1 MHAPFTAN
9 RRPGQEPLLPFS
21 LESLRIVSAA
31 CKKIAHAAYRRER
44 RRLRKGYGYDL
55 TDAFMVARG
64 REIQAAF
71 QPLIPYAM
79 PEFWMGDRAA
89 QRGTAAAEAEGVE
102 RSFADA
108 SGKLRL
114 LVQEFLLKVADP
126 DFDPKA
132 QPQSTP
138 GPGRT
143 RDLFKR
149 LARRFGPDPDLAWA
163 IGVDPGGSKTTI
175 TIEELADWLHRLGT
189 RLEGPIIYAVP
200 RHELGEEILKKF
212 LSHGIDA
219 RIFRGRSA
227 KDPDE
232 PDELMC
238 RNQKQYQLAVKLR
251 ADIYKTCCHSKNGT
265 CPLKA
270 TCKWIG
276 QIPKKGEPLP
286 QVWIVAHELLFS
298 GLPALGDPVAVIVD
312 EGLWKSGIR
321 HCAKPLRVDDIG
333 TLHPPPPLS
342 EEEKKD
348 QLAKYGRVFYQPY
361 LSYLRKQLRE
371 ALQINH
377 EWIEM
382 VGYHGIDRR
391 IKDFVP
397 NVLFKLDAAIKLE
410 WQEHQRLVQ
419 SLQLRP
425 GLSADEIE
433 RVDRSETASA
443 IAFCRDLIEIWK
455 CPRQLF
461 DDPSYIEVSGRLTHL
476 HHDGELKVRW
486 DTVVPIVEQFHCP
499 TLLLDATL
507 PALEILRLHH
517 WQVRIMDNIRIA
529 MPPHT
534 RIRQVLGAP
543 TSSRKLDKP
552 RNRQAILN
560 YILERWRECEQKP
573 PLVVVQKKL
582 RKWLKQQLQQAEADN
597 IAVMHFGNLTGIDEH
612 KYCRLEIVVG
622 RPLPQPRKVEA
633 LAGTLSGQQPGSVR
647 DLALN
652 RPDPDILTR
661 RFWYER
667 DEHYIRLPD
676 DEEYEVKCERHPDEF
691 TEMLRWLICEA
702 ELIQAIGRS
711 RGIHRDA
718 EHPLDI
724 DLLFDQALPLTVNAV
739 QQWRP
744 PAAEQIQLHGVLLT
758 SPSDMAKAFPASW
771 PNRKAAYRTLRTLDI
786 AQLTQG
792 WQAIEYQYPGERQK
806 RRMAYFDP
814 HQFADAQACT
824 DWLRLGPLKMAGPV
838 CTRPPSTPGQTY

>member
-1 MHAPFTAN
+1 
-9 RRPGQEPLLPFS
+9 
-21 LESLRIVSAA
+21 LEYLGIVSAA
-31 CKKIAHAAYRRER
+31 CQKIAHAAYRRER

-55 TDAFMVARG
+55 TDAFMVACG
-64 REIQAAF
+64 REMQAAF
-71 QPLIPYAM
+71 QPLIPM
-79 PEFWMGDRAA
+79 SMHEFWIGNRAA
-89 QRGTAAAEAEGVE
+89 DRGTALAEAEGVE
-102 RSFADA
+102 QSFPEA
-108 SGKLRL
+108 SDKLRL

-132 QPQSTP
+132 PALSVAD
-138 GPGRT
+138 RF
-143 RDLFKR
+143 RR

-189 RLEGPIIYAVP
+189 RLEGPVIYAVP

-212 LSHGIDA
+212 LAKGIDA

-251 ADIYKTCCHSKNGT
+251 ADIYKSCCHSKHGI

-286 QVWIVAHELLFS
+286 KVWIVAHELLFS
-298 GLPALGDPVAVIVD
+298 GLEALGNPVAVIVD
-312 EGLWKSGIR
+312 EALWKSGIR

-333 TLHPPPPLS
+333 ALHPPPPLS
-342 EEEKKD
+342 EEEKQE
-348 QLAKYGRVFYQPY
+348 QLTKYGSVFDQPY
-361 LSYLRKQLRE
+361 LSYLRGQLRD
-371 ALQINH
+371 ALRVNA
-377 EWIEM
+377 EWIEL
-382 VGYHGIDRR
+382 VGYHGVDRR

-397 NVLFKLDAAIKLE
+397 NVLFKLDAAIKAE
-410 WQEHQRLVQ
+410 WREHRRLIQ

-425 GLSADEIE
+425 GLSADEVE
-433 RVDRSETASA
+433 RVDRSETAAA
-443 IAFCRDLIEIWK
+443 IAFSRDLIEIWK
-455 CPRQLF
+455 CLRQLF

-476 HHDGELKVRW
+476 HHDGELQVRW

-507 PALEILRLHH
+507 PPLEILRIHH
-517 WQVRIMDNIRIA
+517 PQVRIMDNIHIE
-529 MPPHT
+529 MSPHT

-543 TSSRKLDKP
+543 TSSRKLDAP
-552 RNRQAILN
+552 RNCTAILN
-560 YILERWRECEQKP
+560 YILERWRECGQKP
-573 PLVVVQKKL
+573 ALVVVQKKL
-582 RKWLKQQLQQAEADN
+582 RKWLQQQLQPAGAN
-597 IAVMHFGNLTGIDEH
+597 NVAVMHFGNLTGIDEH
-612 KYCRLEIVVG
+612 KHCRLEIVVG
-622 RPLPQPRKVEA
+622 RPLPQPWKVEA
-633 LAGTLSGQQPGSVR
+633 LAGILSGQQPGSVR

-652 RPDPDILTR
+652 RPDEDILTQ

-667 DEHYIRLPD
+667 DEHYIHLPE
-676 DEEYEVKCERHPDEF
+676 DEEREVKCERHTDEF
-691 TEMLRWLICEA
+691 TEQLRWLICEA

-724 DLLFDQALPLTVNAV
+724 DLLFEQALPLTVNEV
-739 QQWRP
+739 QHWRT
-744 PAAEQIQLHGVLLT
+744 PAAEQIELHGVLLT
-758 SPSDMAKAFPASW
+758 SYMDLAKAFPTHW

-786 AQLTQG
+786 ARLTQG
-792 WQAIEYQYPGERQK
+792 WQAIEYQYPGARQK
-806 RRMAYFDP
+806 WRVAYFDRRLFIDP
-814 HQFADAQACT
+814 QACMG
-824 DWLRLGPLKMAGPV
+824 WLQQRLGPVKFG
-838 CTRPPSTPGQTY
+838 RPDLDPTPSTEGQTY